1 MEIQEQEPKR
11 SWKTSE
17 TAEENRSTE
26 HLSMLRRNKIA
37 DVGCG
42 KQKTEKPEKEV
53 PTNTEQLPFAHQ
65 DSLAQGE

>member
-1 MEIQEQEPKR
+1 
-11 SWKTSE
+11 
-17 TAEENRSTE
+17 
-26 HLSMLRRNKIA
+26 MLRRNKIA
-37 DVGCG
+37 DVGWG